1 MRHALSD
8 QERLHLDRRT
18 AEAEKRTGA
27 QIVLAVIERCDT
39 YPELPWKAFALAA
52 AVAGLSVS
60 AANLFGPGW
69 ASGTAVL
76 FSVVAT
82 LAAGAAAALFCVF
95 FPKFGR
101 LFLDAHRAEAE
112 VRQYADSLFL
122 SRELF
127 ATRGRTGVLVLVGL
141 FERRVVVIP
150 DTGLRERLKPDTLQR
165 IVSTMTT
172 ALSSGNV
179 AASLEGGL
187 ADIERVLSVSAPAAP
202 GENELPD
209 EVVEEK
215 GT

>member
-1 MRHALSD
+1 MRHSLND

-27 QIVLAVIERCDT
+27 QIVLAVVERCDT

-52 AVAGLSVS
+52 AVAGLSAS
-60 AANLFGPGW
+60 AANLFRPGW

-76 FSVVAT
+76 FSVVTT
-82 LAAGAAAALFCVF
+82 LAAGAVAALFCVF

-122 SRELF
+122 SRGLF
-127 ATRGRTGVLVLVGL
+127 ATRGRTGILVLVGL
-141 FERRVVVIP
+141 FERQVVVIP
-150 DTGLRERLKPDTLQR
+150 DTGLREHLDPDALQG
-165 IVSTMTT
+165 IVSQMAT
-172 ALSSGNV
+172 ALSSGRV
-179 AASLEGGL
+179 AAALEGGL
-187 ADIERVLSVSAPAAP
+187 AGIEQVLSGAVPAAP

-215 GT
+215 GI

>member
-1 MRHALSD
+1 MRQALNE

-18 AEAEKRTGA
+18 AETEKRTGA

-52 AVAGLSVS
+52 AVAGLSVT
-60 AANLFGPGW
+60 AANLFRPGW

-76 FSVVAT
+76 LSVATT
-82 LAAGAAAALFCVF
+82 LAAGSAAALFCVF

-112 VRQYADSLFL
+112 VRQYAESLFL
-122 SRELF
+122 SRGLF

-150 DTGLRERLKPDTLQR
+150 DTGLSERLKPDFLQG
-165 IVSTMTT
+165 IVSQMAT
-172 ALSSGNV
+172 ALSSGMV
-179 AASLEGGL
+179 AAALEGGL
-187 ADIERVLSVSAPAAP
+187 AGIEQVLSASAPAAP

>member
-1 MRHALSD
+1 MRHALND
-8 QERLHLDRRT
+8 QERLHLDRLT

-52 AVAGLSVS
+52 AVAGLSAS
-60 AANLFGPGW
+60 AANLFRPGW

-82 LAAGAAAALFCVF
+82 LAAGSAAALFCVF
-95 FPKFGR
+95 LPKFGR

-122 SRELF
+122 SRGLF
-127 ATRGRTGVLVLVGL
+127 ATRGRTGILVLVGL
-141 FERRVVVIP
+141 FERQVVVIP
-150 DTGLRERLKPDTLQR
+150 DTGLREHLDPDTLQG
-165 IVSTMTT
+165 IVSQMAT
-172 ALSSGNV
+172 ALSSGRV
-179 AASLEGGL
+179 AAALEGGL
-187 ADIERVLSVSAPAAP
+187 AGIEQVLSGAVPAVP

-215 GT
+215 GI

>member
-1 MRHALSD
+1 MRQALND
-8 QERLHLDRRT
+8 QERMQLDRRT

-52 AVAGLSVS
+52 AVAGLLVS
-60 AANLFGPGW
+60 AANLFRPGW

-122 SRELF
+122 SRGLF

-141 FERRVVVIP
+141 FERQVVIIP
-150 DTGLRERLKPDTLQR
+150 DTGLRERLKPDALQV
-165 IVSTMTT
+165 IVSQMTT
-172 ALSSGNV
+172 ALSSGRV
-179 AASLEGGL
+179 AAALEDGL
-187 ADIERVLSVSAPAAP
+187 TAIEQALSASAPSASQ
-202 GENELPD
+202 ENELPD